1 MQLAAVSRQKMRLLL
16 LTLLAVLSWI
26 AGLVIY
32 LLALRIIHGESI
44 SSGDLGA
51 VVFWSAI
58 TCLIAMP
65 LVYVPAMFLTRYLLN
80 GVNPVGV
87 FPLVGVLV
95 SVIPVILLWALL
107 GGFDMGGIFSA
118 LLSPES
124 LMFSFL
130 FAGTGVVFG
139 LGFARLYR
147 TDMPGNNSLGRT
159 GDASPKDEEI
169 RMLAPCIASDEAI
182 PSRSARSR

>member
-1 MQLAAVSRQKMRLLL
+1 MRLLL

-32 LLALRIIHGESI
+32 LLALRIIYGESI

-80 GVNPVGV
+80 GVNPVVV

-124 LMFSFL
+124 LMLSLL
-130 FAGTGVVFG
+130 FAGTSVVFG

-147 TDMPGNNSLGRT
+147 TDMPANNSLERT
-159 GDASPKDEEI
+159 GDA
-169 RMLAPCIASDEAI
+169 AAN
-182 PSRSARSR
+182 ARED

>member
-1 MQLAAVSRQKMRLLL
+1 MRQDRQLAAVNRQKLRLLL

-32 LLALRIIHGESI
+32 LLALRIIYGESI
-44 SSGDLGA
+44 SSGDFGA
-51 VVFWSAI
+51 VAFWSAI

-65 LVYVPAMFLTRYLLN
+65 LAYVPAMFVTRYLLN
-80 GVNPVGV
+80 GVNPVGAL
-87 FPLVGVLV
+87 PLVGVLV

-124 LMFSFL
+124 LLFNFH
-130 FAGTGVVFG
+130 FAGTGAVFG
-139 LGFARLYR
+139 LRFARIYR
-147 TDMPGNNSLGRT
+147 SEMPANPSLEPPKVGDRRA
-159 GDASPKDEEI
+159 GDAAAK
-169 RMLAPCIASDEAI
+169 
-182 PSRSARSR
+182 SRENGDRGSRNAL